1 MIRADEGSDQMPLSP
16 LNPMNV
22 SEMRCVWWFSH
33 HCEGGH
39 PTCGR
44 PVRHEHM
51 ADRRRRPWARRSRPT
66 STDDVARWQAT
77 LSVSP
82 ILSKRQP
89 QAVAGQ
95 GRPAWHG
102 FAMKWSE
109 LGHEVRGDWHDPI
122 SCCRS
127 DPIVDGRAGKRSSKA
142 RRHRPVAPFVG
153 RIDLGSALYN
163 HGMLLAARCRQQS
176 RSGPG
181 SAQRR
186 PWRFPD
192 PVDGP

>member
-122 SCCRS
+122 SWCPFGSNRGWQGRKAIIESQTPSPCRAVCGADRS
-127 DPIVDGRAGKRSSKA
+127 WLGPVQSWNASGRPLPTTKPERSWLSA
-142 RRHRPVAPFVG
+142 ASTVALP
-153 RIDLGSALYN
+153 
-163 HGMLLAARCRQQS
+163 
-176 RSGPG
+176 
-181 SAQRR
+181 
-186 PWRFPD
+186 
-192 PVDGP
+192 